1 MKLAF
6 QRREY
11 VNKKSIQNK
20 ISRYCRKTIAI
31 DRANAIGITYANSN
45 VLLGKYTSK
54 EKALKVLDLI
64 GQADNNFE
72 MGFRCDVFQMP
83 KDEEVNELYNKEYIE
98 ALKKLEVKDE

>member
-1 MKLAF
+1 MLIRSQDRTKL
-6 QRREY
+6 
-11 VNKKSIQNK
+11 VDIVG
-20 ISRYCRKTIAI
+20 KTIAI

-64 GQADNNFE
+64 GQAYNNFE

-83 KDEEVNELYNKEYIE
+83 KDEEVNEVYNKEYIE
-98 ALKKLEVKDE
+98 DLKKLEVKDE